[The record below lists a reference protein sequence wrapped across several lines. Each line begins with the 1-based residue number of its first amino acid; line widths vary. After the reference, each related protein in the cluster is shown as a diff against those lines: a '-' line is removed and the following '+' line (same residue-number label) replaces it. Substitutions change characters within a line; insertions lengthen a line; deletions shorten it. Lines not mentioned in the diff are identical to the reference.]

1 MLSFK
6 CQCIDVKASVTPRFG
21 IVDVSVFID
30 SCILSIFFFYRLIV
44 ERTNFVDIYSTKSL
58 III

>member
-21 IVDVSVFID
+21 IVEVSVFID
-30 SCILSIFFFYRLIV
+30 SCILSVFFYRLIV